1 MVQLESDVNSFWRTF
16 RNQRI
21 ETHISQKIIKAK
33 DRLPWITK
41 EMTQMIKKRARLYR
55 KKRESNNPTY
65 INNFKKIK
73 RQAQAKMRQAYW
85 GQIEDVISLDQKQTN
100 KPNTSKKIWTYIKH
114 RKKENGTIQGLKD
127 KGKLYS
133 DP

>member
-85 GQIEDVISLDQKQTN
+85 G
-100 KPNTSKKIWTYIKH
+100 
-114 RKKENGTIQGLKD
+114 
-127 KGKLYS
+127 
-133 DP
+133 